1 MSKRSP
7 HSPDTAERCGAGLEA
22 LLTPGL
28 FRALADGNRLA
39 LLMQLTRC
47 DHPCSVSELA
57 SCCPVDLS
65 TVSRHLSMLR
75 QAGLLAAEKR
85 GKHVYYRVLT
95 RRLADVLR
103 GIADALEACCG
114 TTCRDGAH
122 DQEKNHGNE

>member
-1 MSKRSP
+1 MSKRTSQ
-7 HSPDTAERCGAGLEA
+7 HNEAAELCGPGLES
-22 LLTPGL
+22 LLLPGL

-39 LLMQLTRC
+39 LLMQLARC
-47 DHPCSVSELA
+47 NHPCSVSELA
-57 SCCPVDLS
+57 TCCPIDLS
-65 TVSRHLSMLR
+65 TVSRHLAVLR

-114 TTCRDGAH
+114 TGCRDEAH
-122 DQEKNHGNE
+122 NQEKHHGNE